1 MRIVSRSVASPLTDG
16 TKTSRQP
23 FRPSHIL
30 TGLGS
35 PAASS
40 LFRGGAFEQNTRIA
54 EVSTMWKRDEAVKPS
69 GPAAGVPVPAAP
81 PAQSATAPLVPQRSD
96 EPRAA
101 IRDVVNI

>member
-1 MRIVSRSVASPLTDG
+1 MDSRSVASPLTDG
-16 TKTSRQP
+16 AKTGRQP

-40 LFRGGAFEQNTRIA
+40 LFRGGAFQQNTRIA

-69 GPAAGVPVPAAP
+69 GPAAPAGAHGNGP
-81 PAQSATAPLVPQRSD
+81 GGTPAVR
-96 EPRAA
+96 RAA
-101 IRDVVNI
+101 CCHTRHGQHR

>member
-1 MRIVSRSVASPLTDG
+1 MDSRSVASPLTDG
-16 TKTSRQP
+16 AKTGRQP

-40 LFRGGAFEQNTRIA
+40 LFRGGAFQQNTRIA

-81 PAQSATAPLVPQRSD
+81 VAQPAAAAPIAAQRAD

-101 IRDVVNI
+101 LR